1 MYKVIELN
9 NELKLVVDA
18 KVGVEANRDVEAK
31 REDNEPI
38 IRLVGPSGYNKF
50 RAVPVKSNMI
60 NSAKRM
66 KVSLIVDSSGAKNKC
81 TMNMSAKIVLAST
94 KPTSSQELL
103 CG

>member
-1 MYKVIELN
+1 MHVPIDCNVLLFGIEDGG
-9 NELKLVVDA
+9 E
-18 KVGVEANRDVEAK
+18 DVEAK